1 MTVERAVDEAVK
13 RCIAENVMKA
23 FLIKHR
29 AEVKSMCITEYNEKT
44 FVDGIKAEGIAEG
57 IGEGEDKLGKL
68 INLLMKSNRSE
79 DVTKAATDK
88 EARKKLYKEFG
99 MID

>member
-1 MTVERAVDEAVK
+1 
-13 RCIAENVMKA
+13 
-23 FLIKHR
+23 
-29 AEVKSMCITEYNEKT
+29 MCITEYNEKT
-44 FVDGIKAEGIAEG
+44 FVDGIKAEGI
-57 IGEGEDKLGKL
+57 GEGEDKLGKL
-68 INLLMKSNRSE
+68 INLLMQSNRSE

>member
-1 MTVERAVDEAVK
+1 
-13 RCIAENVMKA
+13 
-23 FLIKHR
+23 
-29 AEVKSMCITEYNEKT
+29 MCITEYNEKT
-44 FVDGIKAEGIAEG
+44 FVDGIKAEA

>member
-1 MTVERAVDEAVK
+1 
-13 RCIAENVMKA
+13 
-23 FLIKHR
+23 
-29 AEVKSMCITEYNEKT
+29 
-44 FVDGIKAEGIAEG
+44 
-57 IGEGEDKLGKL
+57 
-68 INLLMKSNRSE
+68 MKSNRSE

>member
-1 MTVERAVDEAVK
+1 
-13 RCIAENVMKA
+13 
-23 FLIKHR
+23 
-29 AEVKSMCITEYNEKT
+29 MCNLGVGIEEK
-44 FVDGIKAEGIAEG
+44 GIKIG

-68 INLLMKSNRSE
+68 INLLMQSNRSE